1 MIFFRYFA
9 RNLVYYILFGM
20 GKKHKKSR
28 SRIGLQDIT
37 LCISTAMVLVLLGLV
52 VLTVFTA
59 RNLSA
64 KVKEDFTIT
73 LMLGDDITQ
82 GEAKAVCKELQARPY
97 ISAMQ
102 YISKEQA
109 LEEGKKALGADPSEF
124 VGVNFF
130 PPSVEMQL
138 KADYANSD
146 SLKWITAELEKNP
159 KIAEIEFPQDLIDS
173 VNYTLRNVIIVLLVL
188 AALLTFIS
196 FVLINNTVRLAVYSR
211 RFGIHTMKLVGASWG
226 FIRKPFMSRAFKQGL
241 LAGFLA
247 VVVLGIGLYVF
258 YMQEPGVL
266 TIITPEV
273 MAVTAGAVL
282 LFGILITCL
291 CSWLSVNKFLRM
303 TAGDLYKI

>member
-9 RNLVYYILFGM
+9 GNLVYYILFGM
-20 GKKHKKSR
+20 GKKRKKSR
-28 SRIGLQDIT
+28 SRIGLQDVT
-37 LCISTAMVLVLLGLV
+37 LCISTAMVLILLGLV
-52 VLTVFTA
+52 VLTMFTA
-59 RNLSA
+59 HNLSA

-82 GEAKAVCKELQARPY
+82 GEAKAVCKELQTRSY
-97 ISAMQ
+97 INAIQ
-102 YISKEQA
+102 FISKEQA

-124 VGVNFF
+124 VGANFF
-130 PPSVEMQL
+130 PPSVEVQL
-138 KADYANSD
+138 KADYANTD
-146 SLKWITAELEKNP
+146 SLKWISAELEKNP
-159 KIAEIEFPQDLIDS
+159 KIVEIEYPQDLIDS

-226 FIRKPFMSRAFKQGL
+226 FIRKPFMKRALKQGL

-247 VVVLGIGLYVF
+247 VIVLGVGLYMF
-258 YMQEPGVL
+258 YRQESGLL

-273 MAVTAGAVL
+273 MAITAGVVL
-282 LFGILITCL
+282 LFGILITSL

>member
-9 RNLVYYILFGM
+9 GNLVYYILFGM
-20 GKKHKKSR
+20 GKKRKKSR
-28 SRIGLQDIT
+28 SRIGLQGIT

-59 RNLSA
+59 RNLSS

-97 ISAMQ
+97 INAMQ
-102 YISKEQA
+102 YISTEQA

-130 PPSVEMQL
+130 PPSVELQL

-159 KIAEIEFPQDLIDS
+159 KIVEIEFPQDLIDS

-211 RFGIHTMKLVGASWG
+211 RFSIHTMKLVGASWG
-226 FIRKPFMSRAFKQGL
+226 FIRKPFMGRALMQGL

-247 VVVLGIGLYVF
+247 VAVLGIGLYVF
-258 YMQEPGVL
+258 YTQEPGML

-273 MAVTAGAVL
+273 MAVTVGIVL
-282 LFGILITCL
+282 LFGVLITCSL
-291 CSWLSVNKFLRM
+291 WAWCWLSS
-303 TAGDLYKI
+303 ASS